1 MLESGEPVVF
11 VFVFFLFFLYHFVF
25 LFNICRTL
33 SEFCLLSVSF
43 LILFYLCCSLI
54 GLCLDTLWMWFFQGG
69 QFWLGVKENRLKR
82 VYVGQKKAAVNIDVG
97 FGDLLRVHLAHV
109 HLLNS
114 VIDYLFVFH
123 RPGWLADEW
132 GMDLFLKAR
141 ELLCIL
147 ALDFFFYPIKSSV
160 GGNNEG
166 QLWPCFLHGSTFVS
180 ENSFQSESGVFTC
193 CFLFFSSSFK
203 QRV

>member
-11 VFVFFLFFLYHFVF
+11 VFVFFLLVF
-25 LFNICRTL
+25 LILFSCSISAEL

-147 ALDFFFYPIKSSV
+147 ALDFFFLPNQELSRRKQWGTVVTLLLARINFCFRKLLSV
-160 GGNNEG
+160 WEWCVNM
-166 QLWPCFLHGSTFVS
+166 LFS
-180 ENSFQSESGVFTC
+180 
-193 CFLFFSSSFK
+193 FFSSSFK